1 MKAASNQIDL
11 ICLPLFIEL
20 VHPGIVGADMGPGK
34 LPKPIGSGVDGWL
47 EHALWSGPDGGRL
60 SSMAM
65 GLRGPREFKKN
76 IVRVA

>member
-47 EHALWSGPDGGRL
+47 EHAL
-60 SSMAM
+60 
-65 GLRGPREFKKN
+65 
-76 IVRVA
+76 